1 MCGRYTLESPTD
13 VLRERLSPWLSD
25 DDESWLAFYAPR
37 SLVCPFEPVL
47 VLRRDHGRDQLA
59 HMLWGLLPSWVKD
72 PSRGP
77 RPINARSET
86 LAEKPSFRGPW
97 RHHRCLL
104 PCSGYLEKNNLIR
117 REDGE
122 LFWLAGLWDRW
133 IGADGS
139 EVETCCVITTAAN
152 ALVAPL
158 HDRMPVVI
166 PPGLEAVW
174 LEPGDHAH
182 RRNLEPMMD
191 PGSPAG
197 WSCLRSGDRPISKGG
212 QQLSF
217 L

>member
-1 MCGRYTLESPTD
+1 MCGRYKLEAPTD
-13 VLRERLSPWLSD
+13 VLRERLDPWLTH
-25 DDESWLAFYAPR
+25 DDESWLAYYTPR
-37 SLVCPFEPVL
+37 ALVRPFEPVL
-47 VLRRDHGRDQLA
+47 VLRRDHGRDQLV

-72 PSRGP
+72 PTRAA
-77 RPINARSET
+77 RPINARAET
-86 LAEKPSFRGPW
+86 IAEKPSFRGPW

-104 PCSGYLEKNNLIR
+104 PCSGYLEKDNLILR
-117 REDGE
+117 DDGD

-166 PPGLEAVW
+166 PPGLEDVW

-191 PGSPAG
+191 PGSPNG
-197 WSCLRSGDRPISKGG
+197 WSSIRSGHQLTSEGG